1 MDHKTNDVTYTFE
14 ILGGLGEKS
23 YVPVVVFVV
32 RDEATAKRA
41 SMMSSDEGSA
51 PAGPKKKISV
61 DMSLCIITPRPDLVT
76 AVSQTPATSFGSA
89 VELCVTKE
97 EKQVPAAFH
106 LHTRSY
112 IWHLFLHYA
121 ETPSLTPSSFVPS
134 DCPIYGVFQV

>member
-1 MDHKTNDVTYTFE
+1 MDHSTKDVTYTFE
-14 ILGGLGEKS
+14 ILGGLGEKP

-41 SMMSSDEGSA
+41 SMMSDDGSA

-76 AVSQTPATSFGSA
+76 SVSQTATTSFGSA

-106 LHTRSY
+106 SHTRSH
-112 IWHLFLHYA
+112 ISTCFFHYA
-121 ETPSLTPSSFVPS
+121 ETPSLTASSFVPS